1 VRRLRLHKK
10 ALALRDAK
18 TACKLGPLQPT
29 AHYRAAKAHASLAR
43 WEDSAASI
51 EAAARQLLPPPGC
64 DPDDE
69 QEEENTGVV
78 KQIEA
83 GGMLIDDQTG
93 TREPVAAKVEH
104 NESID
109 PTATRLI
116 EDKSAESTPAKTSSG
131 KLALLDV
138 FRADDDDDDDDDDEK
153 FFGSDSDSDSDSE
166 SQATE
171 QAQVRGAG
179 VDVTETKSE
188 GGEEKAGGDDS
199 KTDDSDDD
207 ESSAAT
213 ESTRTESAS
222 STGTGSSRS
231 ASTGTAASSTATDS
245 SRSQATSTTSS
256 ISFAAYKT
264 TRIRLAWGRGTNAVS
279 DDSLAARIIA
289 LADEVTPCLAALR
302 RKGEEGD
309 PLNPNYKPPRGVGP
323 GMVPP
328 PPPPTLL
335 VEVLDW
341 KENPGGK
348 VVYTIQAECES
359 GLVVRAEHRY
369 SSLDALNKKL
379 EDVLLTA
386 NTDSTPPSFPG
397 KSFFGG
403 GGSDVAEGRRF
414 QLNQWLPAVLSLDED
429 CDGDLIGVVM
439 DHLFGANYDSL
450 SQHIAALKAEGYDD
464 VSLLRDAT
472 VGDLEELGIHRV
484 HAEEIIQ
491 CAKPVI
497 SLHTLATPFCNWCRC
512 ALRCSA

>member
-1 VRRLRLHKK
+1 M
-10 ALALRDAK
+10 ALRDAK
-18 TACKLGPLQPT
+18 TACKLAPLQPI
-29 AHYRAAKAHASLAR
+29 AHYRAAKAQASLAR

-69 QEEENTGVV
+69 QDEDNAGVV
-78 KQIEA
+78 QQIEA
-83 GGMLIDDQTG
+83 SDALKHNK
-93 TREPVAAKVEH
+93 TRPADPATAKVEH
-104 NESID
+104 NESTD
-109 PTATRLI
+109 PKTTKLI
-116 EDKSAESTPAKTSSG
+116 EDKSAESKTSSG

-138 FRADDDDDDDDDDEK
+138 FRADDDDEK
-153 FFGSDSDSDSDSE
+153 FFGSDSDSDSDSNGE

-171 QAQVRGAG
+171 QAQLRDAG
-179 VDVTETKSE
+179 VGTETKTE
-188 GGEEKAGGDDS
+188 NGEKKAGGDDP
-199 KTDDSDDD
+199 KTDESDDD
-207 ESSAAT
+207 MSSADT
-213 ESTRTESAS
+213 ESTRSESTGTS
-222 STGTGSSRS
+222 GTGSSRS
-231 ASTGTAASSTATDS
+231 ASTGTAASSTTTDS
-245 SRSQATSTTSS
+245 SRSQSTSASTSTSS
-256 ISFAAYKT
+256 ISFAAFKK
-264 TRIRLAWGRGTNAVS
+264 TRILLAWGRGTNPVS

-328 PPPPTLL
+328 PPPPDLL

-341 KENPGGK
+341 KETPGGK

-386 NTDSTPPSFPG
+386 NTDSAPPSFPG
-397 KSFFGG
+397 KTFFGG

-414 QLNQWLPAVLSLDED
+414 QLNQWLPAVLSLAED
-429 CDGDLIGVVM
+429 CDGDLVGVVM

-450 SQHIAALKAEGYDD
+450 SQHIAVLKAEGYDD

-472 VGDLEELGIHRV
+472 AGDLEELGIHRV
-484 HAEEIIQ
+484 HAEEIIR
-491 CAKPVI
+491 CAKPSI
-497 SLHTLATPFCNWCRC
+497 SLRTIATPFCNRC
-512 ALRCSA
+512 PVIATA